1 MHFLTFELDRNSHAR
16 RACPS
21 NTYVGWRGATRPS
34 ATQNAIANWESAI
47 KNIPENQKVNLPVY
61 EQALKALKEKS

>member
-1 MHFLTFELDRNSHAR
+1 MFTGRPQFAIHGFND
-16 RACPS
+16 
-21 NTYVGWRGATRPS
+21 TR
-34 ATQNAIANWESAI
+34 NAIANWEIAI